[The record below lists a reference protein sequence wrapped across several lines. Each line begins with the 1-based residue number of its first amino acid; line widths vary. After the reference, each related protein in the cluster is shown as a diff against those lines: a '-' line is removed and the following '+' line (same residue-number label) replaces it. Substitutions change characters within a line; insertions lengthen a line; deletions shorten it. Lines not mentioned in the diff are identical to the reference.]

1 MESKSSPRD
10 IEMIP
15 DGNYTA
21 VVDEIE
27 GPSVRLELQATDD
40 ELYELVIESAELPD
54 AGKEAGAVLSVEI
67 VDEMLVEA
75 EYEPEETN
83 RRQQQAQDR
92 FDRLSERP
100 PDKK

>member
-1 MESKSSPRD
+1 
-10 IEMIP
+10 MIP
-15 DGNYTA
+15 DGSYTA

-27 GPSVRLELQATDD
+27 GPSVRLELQAADD
-40 ELYELVIESAELPD
+40 ELYELIVEGAELPD
-54 AGKEAGAVLSVEI
+54 TGKETGSVFSVEV

-83 RRQQQAQDR
+83 RRQKQAQDR